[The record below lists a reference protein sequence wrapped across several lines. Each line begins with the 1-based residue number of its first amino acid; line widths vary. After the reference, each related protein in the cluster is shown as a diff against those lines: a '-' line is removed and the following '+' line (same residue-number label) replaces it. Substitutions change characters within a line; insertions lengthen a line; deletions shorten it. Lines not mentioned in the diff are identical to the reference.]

1 METLKSIIKNIWA
14 QRVALMIVGAGLGYW
29 YYAAI
34 GCERGC
40 AITSNPW
47 ISTAYGALIGFLVHP
62 GRSKAAADPQNPG
75 GPA

>member
-1 METLKSIIKNIWA
+1 MATLKSIASNIWS
-14 QRVALMIVGAGLGYW
+14 QRVALTIVGAGLGYW

-47 ISTAYGALIGFLVHP
+47 ISTAYGALIGFLAHP
-62 GRSKAAADPQNPG
+62 RPSGKVAGPQKPG
-75 GPA
+75 ESA

>member
-1 METLKSIIKNIWA
+1 MAKLKSIATNIWA
-14 QRVALMIVGAGLGYW
+14 QRVALMLVGAGLGYW

-40 AITSNPW
+40 AITGDPW

-62 GRSKAAADPQNPG
+62 GRSKSVTEPEKPG
-75 GPA
+75 ESA

>member
-1 METLKSIIKNIWA
+1 METLKSIVRNIWA
-14 QRVALMIVGAGLGYW
+14 QRVALMVVGAGLGYW

-40 AITSNPW
+40 AITSDPW

-62 GRSKAAADPQNPG
+62 GRSKTVADESKSGDAA
-75 GPA
+75 

>member
-1 METLKSIIKNIWA
+1 METLKRLAKDLWA
-14 QRVALMIVGAGLGYW
+14 QRLTLMVIGAGLGYW

-47 ISTAYGALIGFLVHP
+47 ISTAYGALVGFLVHP
-62 GRSKAAADPQNPG
+62 GRRANAPREQRPEETA
-75 GPA
+75 

>member
-1 METLKSIIKNIWA
+1 MATLKSLVTNIWA
-14 QRVALMIVGAGLGYW
+14 QRVALMLVGAGLGYW

-40 AITSNPW
+40 AITSDPW

-62 GRSKAAADPQNPG
+62 GRSKTVARSEKPG
-75 GPA
+75 EPA